1 MRHAGQALRR
11 PSSQIQNVSIEVLRD
26 ATPSTTLRA
35 RMRDHALEPRRPVE
49 VLRDS
54 GLCRDAAELVKK
66 EKNWAIMLAGVLA
79 FRFFLERT
87 TDYEI
92 EEIAIVAFFDW
103 LQRGGSY
110 RDPKMGEITKDEP
123 R

>member
-1 MRHAGQALRR
+1 MADTENGL
-11 PSSQIQNVSIEVLRD
+11 IQPNEEVL
-26 ATPSTTLRA
+26 ALAERA
-35 RMRDHALEPRRPVE
+35 KEAH
-49 VLRDS
+49 
-54 GLCRDAAELVKK
+54 GL
-66 EKNWAIMLAGVLA
+66 MLAGVRV